1 MKFAS
6 ILLATALLASSTTF
20 AADVAIDC
28 KAQTMAVN
36 SATITGTLQVTE
48 QAQEYAAVEGV
59 LHVFIGGS
67 TMQPVMDADVKVSG
81 ARLDDGSISLAATED
96 QSIAMIYINS
106 YAKDLSGVEKD
117 GTRFSSNCQK

>member
-1 MKFAS
+1 MKLTS
-6 ILLATALLASSTTF
+6 VLLAALLTTSTTL

-28 KAQTMAVN
+28 KAQAMPGN

-48 QAQEYAAVEGV
+48 QAKEYAAVEGT

-81 ARLDDGSISLAATED
+81 ARLDDGSISLAAIED
-96 QSIAMIYINS
+96 QSIAMIYVNS
-106 YAKDLSGVEKD
+106 NGKDLSGIEKD
-117 GTRFSSNCQK
+117 GTRYSSNCTK